1 MSRRSPGSVKK
12 KKKITFDDF
21 LKAADRGNL
30 KIIKE
35 FLAENP
41 EQIDRLD
48 DGFSALDHA
57 AEWGHANIVSYLI
70 DRGADIEE
78 NIHAVHLAA
87 SNNCLEV
94 IKVLNEAY
102 SKKPSYNLGE
112 ILDEN
117 FRTPLHSAAL
127 GGSLEVIK
135 YLHDN
140 KLCDVSARDNIGK
153 TPLHYVAGLKDVER
167 RSETIDLL
175 ISIGAIEGVRDSS
188 GYNYQQ
194 LIEYNDSAALR
205 ENKRLKVFDSSEK
218 KSASSDSE
226 RPEAVKKPEVYSDDS
241 LDLGD
246 PSGIPI
252 FAAHESK
259 EMSRVLNLLDETGAF
274 NAALSPLAA
283 ATAPSS
289 TFQPEVVKAA
299 QTIAASTSRR

>member
-12 KKKITFDDF
+12 KKNITFNDF
-21 LKAADRGNL
+21 LMAADKGNL
-30 KIIKE
+30 AVIEE
-35 FLAENP
+35 FLSKNP
-41 EQIDRLD
+41 GQIDRLD

-70 DRGADIEE
+70 DRGANIEE

-112 ILDEN
+112 IIDEN

-188 GYNYQQ
+188 GYTYQQ
-194 LIEYNDSAALR
+194 LIEYNDRAALR
-205 ENKRLKVFDSSEK
+205 ENKRLKVFHSSEEE
-218 KSASSDSE
+218 SASSDSE
-226 RPEAVKKPEVYSDDS
+226 RPKDVKKPEVYSDDS

-246 PSGIPI
+246 PSSIPI
-252 FAAHESK
+252 FAAHESE
-259 EMSRVLNLLDETGAF
+259 EMSRVLNLLDEMGAF
-274 NAALSPLAA
+274 NAAVSPLAVA
-283 ATAPSS
+283 KAPSA
-289 TFQPEVVKAA
+289 TFQPKVVVDAA
-299 QTIAASTSRR
+299 NAKKGESR